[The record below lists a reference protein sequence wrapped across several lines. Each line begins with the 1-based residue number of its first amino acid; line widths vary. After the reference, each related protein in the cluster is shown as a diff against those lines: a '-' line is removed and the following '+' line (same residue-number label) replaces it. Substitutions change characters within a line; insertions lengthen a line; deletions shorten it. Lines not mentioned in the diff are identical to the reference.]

1 MARKLSGQKIL
12 DRLYEIE
19 EGLAGSTRM
28 WATMRNAKNVELC
41 IAKRDLVRS
50 IIEEI
55 EGKEIWK

>member
-1 MARKLSGQKIL
+1 MARKLSGQKII

-41 IAKRDLVRS
+41 MAKRDLIREL
-50 IIEEI
+50 IEEF

>member
-1 MARKLSGQKIL
+1 MARMSGPKIL
-12 DRLYEIE
+12 ARLYEIE
-19 EGLAGSTRM
+19 EGLANATRT
-28 WATMRNAKNVELC
+28 WATMRNTKNVELC